1 MAFVVFDLH
10 PTSVRVERG
19 IVMQRQVVFVLNV
32 NSGEML
38 AAKVVESDKDGAA
51 IGIFDLVDREPST
64 SEGQHR

>member
-1 MAFVVFDLH
+1 
-10 PTSVRVERG
+10 
-19 IVMQRQVVFVLNV
+19 MQRQVVFVLNV